1 MVAQFPVAR
10 QNVEHVLVQGNP
22 FLGRQMANGHQVG
35 PMLADKIDAEC
46 QRIVTECYDEVVT
59 MLKRDESCFRTIID
73 VLMEKETIL
82 GPEFVELRNKTLCA
96 VPQKAPAD
104 APAGPAATGSADT
117 VSKPADQAGE
127 GAKGTDA
134 S

>member
-1 MVAQFPVAR
+1 
-10 QNVEHVLVQGNP
+10 
-22 FLGRQMANGHQVG
+22 
-35 PMLADKIDAEC
+35 MLADKIDAEC

-96 VPQKAPAD
+96 VPRRHRRTRLRVLLPPVALTRSPSRPTRLVKVPRVLTPPDLPGRSWAEAL
-104 APAGPAATGSADT
+104 ASAL
-117 VSKPADQAGE
+117 
-127 GAKGTDA
+127 
-134 S
+134 